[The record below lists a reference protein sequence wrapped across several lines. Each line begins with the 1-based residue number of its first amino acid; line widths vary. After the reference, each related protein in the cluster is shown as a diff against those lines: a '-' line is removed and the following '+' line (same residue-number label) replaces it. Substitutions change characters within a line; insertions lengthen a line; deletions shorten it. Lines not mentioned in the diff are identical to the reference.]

1 MGGSTS
7 SIVHSTDENLESLS
21 LIWLD
26 ANVDNSIENVVIQ
39 NQLRSIVNYL
49 KTFQDAT
56 ECENYIRSML
66 DGDRVLF
73 IVSGRLGQYI
83 VPRIHKLRQILAI
96 YVFCCRE
103 QDHKEWAKKFTKVKG
118 LFTKKQDLISSI
130 QSDRG
135 RRKQG
140 DEPILF
146 SVQGQSTSEL
156 NGQFVHSQ
164 IFIDILLRIK
174 PTQEDRDE
182 LNFLLHKIYKG
193 NASELAIVKEFDEKY
208 RADDALW
215 WYTRES
221 FVYRLLNKALRVQ
234 NIDILFLFRFFII
247 DLQQQLAKY
256 RCTMPIR
263 LYRGQKM
270 CKDEVQML
278 RNSIGRFVSFNSF
291 LSTSTD
297 SSVAHKFLMQTSG
310 EGERVL
316 FQIDADPTIST
327 KPFADITQRSH
338 FCNEKEVLIMLG
350 SIFRIIDSLHGG
362 GEKNLL
368 SFGNV
373 LAEMGRFDEAEKYYF
388 RLLKHLSADNPD
400 TARCYHGLGNIA
412 DEKEDYD
419 ASLEW
424 HQKSLQ
430 IRTEALRADHPHL
443 AANYISI
450 GCAFFNQ
457 ADYQQAFE
465 SFEKA
470 HDIIETAFGASHP
483 DVAVCLNNMGCVY
496 EREQKYITALR
507 YHEKALRIRL
517 KCLPEYH
524 PDVAQSYHN
533 IGNIYR
539 ALREYDVAL
548 ENYQKALEIQF
559 KSLPSDHRDIAFTLE
574 NIGNVYNDKEN
585 FQEALSYYKKAEFIY
600 DRSLPPTHM
609 TAFSSSKFIYSYW
622 YYMGAGD
629 SSNNRNV
636 TGLAPIRVQ
645 HSNPLLYTLGKDH
658 MNIQTYWIM
667 VLQLIVRDIIIQR
680 IWNKFRYKTFSTT
693 QEIALGCWM
702 FGEQIKEY
710 RQLNNAVQARN
721 RQSLTS
727 ERSTACSKVTTKS
740 RNIFIG
746 NINASAAP
754 TIWLITVFL
763 QSANALQK
771 CDINDICLFV
781 YVHYLYPS
789 FNVWNDFLD
798 GGFIDAGH

>member
-7 SIVHSTDENLESLS
+7 NIAHSTDENLESLS

-26 ANVDNSIENVVIQ
+26 ANVDNSRENIDIQ

-49 KTFQDAT
+49 KTFQDVT

-66 DGDRVLF
+66 DGDRVLL

-83 VPRIHKLRQILAI
+83 VPRIHKLRQILAV
-96 YVFCCRE
+96 YVFCCNKVNH
-103 QDHKEWAKKFTKVKG
+103 QDWAKQFTKVKG
-118 LFTKKQDLISSI
+118 LFTKTQDLVSSI
-130 QSDRG
+130 QSDRE

-146 SVQGQSTSEL
+146 SVQGRSTSEL

-193 NASELAIVKEFDEKY
+193 NASELAIIKEFDKKY

-234 NIDILFLFRFFII
+234 NIDILFLFRFFIV

-256 RCTMPIR
+256 RCTTPIR

-278 RNSIGRFVSFNSF
+278 RNSIGQFVSFNSF
-291 LSTSTD
+291 LSTSIY

-310 EGERVL
+310 DGERVL

-350 SIFRIIDSLHGG
+350 SICRIIDVCINDEQIYVVQMTLCSDDDHHLKNIFEYMKSLHGG

-388 RLLKHLSADNPD
+388 RLLKHLSADNPNI
-400 TARCYHGLGNIA
+400 ARCYHGLGNIA
-412 DEKEDYD
+412 DEKDDYD

-430 IRTEALRADHPHL
+430 IRTAVLRADHPHL

-470 HDIIETAFGASHP
+470 HDIIETAFGARHP
-483 DVAVCLNNMGCVY
+483 DVAMCLNNMGCVY

-533 IGNIYR
+533 IGNVYR

-548 ENYQKALEIQF
+548 ENYQKALEIKF
-559 KSLPSDHRDIAFTLE
+559 KSLPSDHRDIALTLE
-574 NIGNVYNDKEN
+574 NIGNVYNDKDN
-585 FQEALSYYKKAEFIY
+585 LQEALSYYKKAEFIY
-600 DRSLPPTHM
+600 DRSLPATHM
-609 TAFSSSKFIYSYW
+609 TAFSSSKFPYSCWHYV
-622 YYMGAGD
+622 GAGD

-636 TGLAPIRVQ
+636 TGPVPRGVQ
-645 HSNPLLYTLGKDH
+645 HANPLLYTLAQDH
-658 MNIQTYWIM
+658 MNIQPYWIM
-667 VLQLIVRDIIIQR
+667 VLQLIVKYIII
-680 IWNKFRYKTFSTT
+680 
-693 QEIALGCWM
+693 
-702 FGEQIKEY
+702 
-710 RQLNNAVQARN
+710 
-721 RQSLTS
+721 
-727 ERSTACSKVTTKS
+727 
-740 RNIFIG
+740 
-746 NINASAAP
+746 
-754 TIWLITVFL
+754 
-763 QSANALQK
+763 
-771 CDINDICLFV
+771 
-781 YVHYLYPS
+781 
-789 FNVWNDFLD
+789 
-798 GGFIDAGH
+798 